1 MLTLVMKDIMM
12 IEFLE
17 FLFRKTMRTYWYSA
31 RYTGRSAGI
40 NEMRALIYAEI
51 KKLQKASSK
60 PANKA
65 TTERILELLFI
76 LAESKK
82 LTSYVD

>member
-1 MLTLVMKDIMM
+1 MKVVMM

-40 NEMRALIYAEI
+40 NEFRALIHAEI
-51 KKLQKASSK
+51 KVLQKA
-60 PANKA
+60 NNLDVNRD
-65 TTERILELLFI
+65 TIERISELNFI
-76 LAESKK
+76 LTQSKK
-82 LTSYVD
+82 LTNYVD

>member
-1 MLTLVMKDIMM
+1 MM

-17 FLFRKTMRTYWYSA
+17 FVFRRTMRTYWYSA

-40 NEMRALIYAEI
+40 NEVRALIYAEI
-51 KKLQKASSK
+51 KVLQSPNDKPRSKAEI
-60 PANKA
+60 
-65 TTERILELLFI
+65 ERINELLFI
-76 LAESKK
+76 LSQMSE

>member
-1 MLTLVMKDIMM
+1 M

-17 FLFRKTMRTYWYSA
+17 FVFRKTMRTYWYSA

-40 NEMRALIYAEI
+40 NEMRALIHAEI
-51 KKLQKASSK
+51 KALIKQNTPPNASTIHRV
-60 PANKA
+60 N
-65 TTERILELLFI
+65 ELKWI

-82 LTSYVD
+82 LTDYVD

>member
-1 MLTLVMKDIMM
+1 MM

-17 FLFRKTMRTYWYSA
+17 FVFRKTMRTYWYSA

-40 NEMRALIYAEI
+40 NEMRAMIHAEI
-51 KKLQKASSK
+51 KMLTKNNNKLADRDTAQ
-60 PANKA
+60 
-65 TTERILELLFI
+65 RIAELHFI
-76 LAESKK
+76 LAQSKK

>member
-1 MLTLVMKDIMM
+1 MKVVMM

-40 NEMRALIYAEI
+40 NEFRALIHAEI
-51 KKLQKASSK
+51 KSLTKSA
-60 PANKA
+60 A
-65 TTERILELLFI
+65 TGEIHTSQRIAELHYI
-76 LAESKK
+76 LAQSKK
-82 LTSYVD
+82 LTDYVD